1 MAKKAP
7 EVLGEP
13 RPTVREAMRYGAFAG
28 AKLVAG
34 EQGLDRQIEW
44 VRLMETPDIQPRSG
58 DLLLTTGFPIKDD
71 RAAQIR
77 LIGRI
82 ADSGA
87 VGLVVKP
94 LPYLKKLA
102 PEMLSESERD
112 SLMAWP
118 SSSIKRLKLSSRS
131 KGSPGAL
138 VPLPQPV

>member
-13 RPTVREAMRYGAFAG
+13 RPTVRDAMRYGAFAG
-28 AKLVAG
+28 ARLVAG

-44 VRLMETPDIQPRSG
+44 VRLMETPDIQPRTG

-82 ADSGA
+82 AEAGGA
-87 VGLVVKP
+87 GIVVKP
-94 LPYLKKLA
+94 QPYLRKVA
-102 PEMLSESERD
+102 PEMVSEAD
-112 SLMAWP
+112 
-118 SSSIKRLKLSSRS
+118 RLN
-131 KGSPGAL
+131 
-138 VPLPQPV
+138 VPLLTVGADVQLIDIMAPLLERIINA